1 MAIRIITDSAADFIP
16 ADEKPN
22 FRVLPLTIIFGTH
35 EYKDGVDLTHTR
47 FYELLVESDKLP
59 KTAQVTPAQYAQAFA
74 EAAEAGDECLV
85 ITVSSKLSGTFE
97 SAYLA
102 AQESPCPVG
111 IVDSLNA
118 SAGQRALVL
127 LALKMIEEGEK
138 NYTLDELAD
147 ELNAKVDKLQVIALL
162 DTLEFLKRGG
172 RISSVAAGLGQM
184 LSIKPVISTI
194 DGKVELLG
202 KARGSKAGRN
212 LLSECIERAGGVDF
226 ELPVCAGY
234 AGLSDALL
242 KKYIADSRSLYEGRL
257 DSVPT
262 FSMGATIGTH
272 SGPGAIAF
280 GFFARG

>member
-16 ADEKPN
+16 QDELPN
-22 FRVLPLTIIFGTH
+22 FRVPPLTIIFGTH

-47 FYELLVESDKLP
+47 FYELLVESAELP
-59 KTAQVTPAQYAQAFA
+59 KTAQVTPAQYAAAFE
-74 EAAEAGDECLV
+74 EATAAGDECLV

-97 SAYLA
+97 SAHLA
-102 AQESPCPVG
+102 AKQASCPVR

-127 LALKMIEEGEK
+127 LALQILDGEK
-138 NYTLDELAD
+138 HMSLDELAD
-147 ELNAKVDKLQVIALL
+147 FLNQKVEKLQVIALL

-172 RISSVAAGLGQM
+172 RIGSLAAGLGQV
-184 LSIKPVISTI
+184 LSIKPVICTI

-212 LLSECIERAGGVDF
+212 LLSECIERVGGVDF

-234 AGLSDALL
+234 AGLSDKLL
-242 KKYIADSRSLYEGRL
+242 KKYIEDSRALYEGKL
-257 DSVPT
+257 DQVPT